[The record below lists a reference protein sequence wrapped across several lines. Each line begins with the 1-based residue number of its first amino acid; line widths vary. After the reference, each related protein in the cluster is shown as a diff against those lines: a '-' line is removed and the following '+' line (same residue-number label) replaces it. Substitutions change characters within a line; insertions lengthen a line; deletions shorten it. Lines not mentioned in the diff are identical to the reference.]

1 MRRRELIAG
10 LALSP
15 IAAPLR
21 PRAQPIRRLA
31 VVLPS
36 RDTDPEFQTRMHAL
50 TDALQQKGWTQGG
63 NLGLEVQW
71 AGSNAHRI
79 QEIASIVVSLTPAAV
94 VSAGSVAT
102 AAMKRA
108 TSTIPVVFVMVNEPV
123 TQGFVASLARPG
135 SNITGFTNI
144 DFSFV
149 GKMAELLKTTA
160 PNLNRV
166 GLMYNSE
173 TYPIYDS
180 YLQALEHMRA
190 RPVEIVRAAVH
201 SASDIDPVID
211 ILASVPGSGLAVLP
225 DGGFTLANRGAIQS
239 ALVRHHMPSIAPF
252 RQFVSEGALMSYG
265 PDDVDIF
272 RRAADYV
279 DRIFKGTNPA
289 DLPVQQPLK
298 FELVINLNTAK
309 ALGLTVPPSLLAR
322 ADEVMNE

>member
-1 MRRRELIAG
+1 
-10 LALSP
+10 
-15 IAAPLR
+15 
-21 PRAQPIRRLA
+21 
-31 VVLPS
+31 
-36 RDTDPEFQTRMHAL
+36 MHAL
-50 TDALQQKGWTQGG
+50 TDALQKKGWTHGG

-71 AGSNAHRI
+71 AGSDAHRI

-135 SNITGFTNI
+135 SNIT
-144 DFSFV
+144 
-149 GKMAELLKTTA
+149 
-160 PNLNRV
+160 
-166 GLMYNSE
+166 
-173 TYPIYDS
+173 
-180 YLQALEHMRA
+180 LEHMRA

-201 SASDIDPVID
+201 STSDIDPVID
-211 ILASVPGSGLAVLP
+211 TLATVPGSGLAVLP

-279 DRIFKGTNPA
+279 DRILKGTKPA

-309 ALGLTVPPSLLAR
+309 AIGLTVPTSLLAR